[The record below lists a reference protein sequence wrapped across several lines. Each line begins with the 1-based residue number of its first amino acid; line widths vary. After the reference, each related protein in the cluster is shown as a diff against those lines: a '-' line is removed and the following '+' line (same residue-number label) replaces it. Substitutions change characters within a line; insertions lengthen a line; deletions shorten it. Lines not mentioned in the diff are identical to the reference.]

1 MKHTLDCLVC
11 GHCGLATRNDDND
24 KIFDDLCDFGILVC
38 TMTKKKII
46 LISITMLAIVAGGVF
61 INKTGLMTGGQGE
74 IVGDV
79 TDFDRSAKTLE
90 RLGFLSTEDLS
101 TLSDSSEAQDNYV
114 RSLKDM
120 FSLLDDAEIE
130 EDVVDAS
137 VGIGLYLD
145 ILGQKDKAIAQYEY
159 LISVRPNYS
168 VALGNL
174 AWIYVEHKEYEKAEY
189 YYDRLIEEYSSASK
203 WYIRLADVYRTEE
216 IDKKDQVRPLIE
228 RGLENLP
235 KSTILMFYLA
245 RFYEEEKEYELA
257 IEWYEKV
264 LAVNS
269 DDGSARS
276 AIDFIEKKL
285 NK

>member
-1 MKHTLDCLVC
+1 
-11 GHCGLATRNDDND
+11 
-24 KIFDDLCDFGILVC
+24 
-38 TMTKKKII
+38 
-46 LISITMLAIVAGGVF
+46 MLAIVAGGVF